1 MNWKII
7 GRSLSQ
13 ADMRKRILG
22 VLGILLIYRIL
33 AHIPVPLSD
42 PQTLKQVLQN
52 LFNSNTPQL
61 LSFINVLSGGALAN
75 FSIMIA
81 GMGPYINA
89 SIIMQLLT
97 KAIPKLEA
105 LHKEGESGQKK
116 INQYTRILT
125 FPLAIIQSIGAI
137 YLVRQQAQQIGG
149 IGDITA
155 HTSIWQWALMVAA
168 LTGGSML
175 LMWLGELVTEKSVG
189 NGISLIITVGI
200 VSSLPATASSIAN
213 SVYDKTNKWHLF
225 GKTLPINE
233 KSFWYAAAIL
243 VAVLVVTWVVVMLNE
258 AARRITVNYAKRVQ
272 GNRAYGGVTTIL
284 PVKLITAGVVPIIFA
299 VAFLSVPSFVGQLL
313 ASNHSPHLQHIGQNL
328 TSWFQ
333 SPSATTFQAGGWQP
347 YIYPV
352 TYFLL
357 VFIFTFFYTSVTF
370 NSKEIAENLQK
381 QGGFIEG
388 VRSGLQTEKYLSR
401 TVNRLTLF
409 GAFALGLLALLPII
423 AQIFLNT
430 NVAIG
435 GTSVLILVSVSL
447 ETLRAV
453 ESRALMVTY
462 DQYQSDDFFYDSA
475 AGEESGAVTGRR
487 LRFLPGRR
495 KATPN
500 ETATQAEIREAEIV
514 AKAKPTKKAPV
525 KKATP
530 KKKAAPKAKQ

>member
-1 MNWKII
+1 VNWKII

-13 ADMRKRILG
+13 PDMRKRILG
-22 VLGILLIYRIL
+22 VLAILLIYRVL

-42 PQTLKQVLQN
+42 PETLKQVLTN
-52 LFNSNTPQL
+52 LFNNNTPQL
-61 LSFINVLSGGALAN
+61 LSFINILSGGALAN
-75 FSIMIA
+75 FSIMLA
-81 GMGPYINA
+81 GLGPYINA

-97 KAIPKLEA
+97 KAIPKLET

-116 INQYTRILT
+116 INQMTRILT

-155 HTSIWQWALMVAA
+155 HTSIWQWVLMVAA

-175 LMWLGELVTEKSVG
+175 LMWMGELVTEKSVG
-189 NGISLIITVGI
+189 NGISLLITVGI
-200 VSSLPATASSIAN
+200 VSQLPATVSSIAA
-213 SVYDKTNKWHLF
+213 SVYDKTDKWSLF
-225 GKTLPINE
+225 GLKLPINE
-233 KSFWYAAAIL
+233 KAFWYALIIL
-243 VAVLVVTWVVVMLNE
+243 ISVLLVTWIVVMLNE

-299 VAFLSVPSFVGQLL
+299 VAFLSVPSFVGQILT
-313 ASNHSPHLQHIGQNL
+313 SNHSANLQHLGANL
-328 TSWFQ
+328 THWFQ
-333 SPSATTFQAGGWQP
+333 NPTAQTFAAGGWEP

-423 AQIFLNT
+423 AQIWVGPNI
-430 NVAIG
+430 AIG

-462 DQYQSDDFFYDSA
+462 DQYQRDDFFYDSA
-475 AGEESGAVTGRR
+475 GGGESGAVVGRR
-487 LRFLPGRR
+487 LRFLPRSLPFR
-495 KATPN
+495 KK
-500 ETATQAEIREAEIV
+500 R
-514 AKAKPTKKAPV
+514 
-525 KKATP
+525 
-530 KKKAAPKAKQ
+530 